1 MSYTVLALKWRP
13 RRFEAMVGQSHV
25 VQALVNS
32 LAAKRLHHAYLFAGT
47 RGVGKTTVARI
58 LAKALNCAEGIA
70 AEPCGTCD
78 ACVSIDEG
86 RFVDLIEVDAA
97 SRTKVEETRELL
109 DNAQYM
115 PTRGRFKVYLI
126 DEVHMLSGHS
136 FNALL
141 KTLEEPPP
149 HVKFL
154 FATTDPQKLPVT
166 VLSRCLQFNLKK
178 LTRAQIHEQLRTIC
192 AEESV
197 SAEDGGLK
205 AIAAAADGS
214 MRDALSLL
222 DQGIAFGGGEI
233 KLAEINAMLGTID
246 RGHVLTMLEA
256 LADEGGEALL
266 AEVDRLDELAPSYGA
281 VLDQLMFALQRIA
294 VLQLVR
300 NRTSD
305 DDPETLVTLAER
317 VSPEDAQ
324 LYYQI
329 AVQGR
334 RDLAVCRDERV
345 GFEMTMLRMLA
356 FRPTQDTESAGSTAN
371 SPDKQ
376 TAGGRAA
383 ATGSAPAKTAIGG
396 QGRAGGTAAEPAHTN
411 THRRAVSGP
420 RKVEPA
426 PHTEDGRPK
435 APRTPSAEGSTAG
448 NGAEHVGES
457 VSPVGNF
464 RPAGHGVASEPPGG
478 DLPSAV
484 GNWNKLLQEADVRGP
499 ARQLAEH
506 CELRAARDS
515 QLDLVLAASKEQFN
529 TPQLRLRLASALGE
543 HLGRKLE
550 VTITLGEPQAPTP
563 ADIRLAGEDKRM
575 REAREAIESDA
586 TVQAIQK
593 EFGAVIEPDSIEPID
608 D

>member
-178 LTRAQIHEQLRTIC
+178 LTRAQIHEQLQTIC

-246 RGHVLTMLEA
+246 RGHVLTMLKA
-256 LADEGGEALL
+256 LADEDGEALMT
-266 AEVDRLDELAPSYGA
+266 EVDRLDELAPSYGA

-294 VLQLVR
+294 VLQLVK

-305 DDPETLVTLAER
+305 DDPEALVTLAER

-356 FRPTQDTESAGSTAN
+356 FRPSQDTDSAGTTAN
-371 SPDKQ
+371 SPENQ
-376 TAGGRAA
+376 TAGGRSA
-383 ATGSAPAKTAIGG
+383 ATGSAPARTA
-396 QGRAGGTAAEPAHTN
+396 AGGHTAAGASAAPKGTGMQ
-411 THRRAVSGP
+411 RRAASGA
-420 RKVEPA
+420 RTAEQA
-426 PHTEDGRPK
+426 PQTGEGGHG
-435 APRTPSAEGSTAG
+435 AAEIPTAEVRSAG
-448 NGAEHVGES
+448 NGAGRDGS
-457 VSPVGNF
+457 S
-464 RPAGHGVASEPPGG
+464 ASEPSGG
-478 DLPSAV
+478 DLQSAV
-484 GNWNKLLQEADVRGP
+484 RDWNKLLLDADVRGL

-506 CELRAARDS
+506 CELRAATDS
-515 QLDLVLAASKEQFN
+515 QLDLVLAASKDQFN

-550 VTITLGEPQAPTP
+550 VTITPGEPQGPTP
-563 ADIRLAGEDKRM
+563 ADMRLAGENKRM

-593 EFGAVIEPDSIEPID
+593 EFGAVIEPDSIKPID